1 MVDQAVVRPSHPLQS
16 TPDEAHSGKVTN
28 RALRIQTDTKR
39 PVAEAPV
46 KYWQTEA
53 EELMAELRSRR
64 ASRAQTNLAAE
75 HRRGHDTTVSFLL
88 KLSKQRRMTPI
99 NRQRM
104 REARRKAKTKQRT
117 ANPELSRPPDK
128 PNPSKTPWWLLGNQN
143 TGEVPSEALNIAFRF
158 RPEGQN
164 GEVLAKQR
172 RRRQRETEETDLTGK
187 AEATTPCSTGEPPRK
202 I

>member
-128 PNPSKTPWWLLGNQN
+128 LNPSKTPWWLLGNQN
-143 TGEVPSEALNIAFRF
+143 T
-158 RPEGQN
+158 
-164 GEVLAKQR
+164 
-172 RRRQRETEETDLTGK
+172 
-187 AEATTPCSTGEPPRK
+187 
-202 I
+202 